1 MKKRFKAAPVLEQ
14 LAAIRAAI
22 PRHLRPAKPKPPKN
36 DEGATT
42 GSFTG
47 GTLTED
53 DIETFEMEAVA
64 EGLESL
70 MSELSE
76 SLDAAQ
82 ERLSK
87 QAMEIYYAAEEL
99 AKDPA
104 HADLIPHEQAMREA
118 YEKEHGHPIPPR
130 PKKD

>member
-1 MKKRFKAAPVLEQ
+1 MKKRFKAAPILEQ
-14 LAAIRAAI
+14 LAAIRTAI
-22 PRHLRPAKPKPPKN
+22 PHHLRPATPRPRKN
-36 DEGATT
+36 DEGARGT
-42 GSFTG
+42 FTG

-64 EGLESL
+64 DGLESL

-82 ERLSK
+82 ERLAK

-104 HADLIPHEQAMREA
+104 HADLIPHVEAMREA
-118 YEKEHGHPIPPR
+118 YEKDHGHPIPPR